1 MTQLGLDNMLLWVVQ
16 LCMLKTRLPT
26 QQKTT
31 SRQQRFDKV
40 RLNHCRVTAEVYSET
55 FTIMLTART
64 EGAEPPGSTPVQEE
78 KAYRSTATS
87 SRTESECHP
96 FKLTPKINCYF

>member
-1 MTQLGLDNMLLWVVQ
+1 MCKMTQLGSDHMLLWVVQ
-16 LCMLKTRLPT
+16 LCLLKTRLPI

-40 RLNHCRVTAEVYSET
+40 RLSHCGVTAEVYSET

-64 EGAEPPGSTPVQEE
+64 EGTDG
-78 KAYRSTATS
+78 
-87 SRTESECHP
+87 
-96 FKLTPKINCYF
+96 